1 MSLHLRNS
9 RGLEE
14 KTNQWEPMWM
24 TVSKVSAVCR
34 QLIKHSYKGAH
45 RARAVHRVQ
54 VFQRTHEVQ
63 TVVQMQLPRE
73 QLTME
78 HVTINVLVF

>member
-1 MSLHLRNS
+1 MDDR
-9 RGLEE
+9 LESISCV
-14 KTNQWEPMWM
+14 QAAHQALLQGPVH
-24 TVSKVSAVCR
+24 TV
-34 QLIKHSYKGAH
+34 QGP
-45 RARAVHRVQ
+45 VHTVQ

-78 HVTINVLVF
+78 HVTTNVLVF